1 MEDGEITLATVRCAK
16 NCTCND
22 IMSMDNQHPAITLN
36 TELVH
41 AAHPIKSRAWASSVL
56 RVTGQRRGG
65 RVPVLK
71 NENSVHI
78 ATARPYIPSLP
89 KDSSRL
95 RVEKAIM
102 KPWEFQANV
111 FVAVNLLTCSQTAQE
126 QFHNLSVSQPQR

>member
-1 MEDGEITLATVRCAK
+1 M
-16 NCTCND
+16 
-22 IMSMDNQHPAITLN
+22 
-36 TELVH
+36 
-41 AAHPIKSRAWASSVL
+41 
-56 RVTGQRRGG
+56 
-65 RVPVLK
+65 
-71 NENSVHI
+71 HI

-126 QFHNLSVSQPQR
+126 QFHNLSVPQPQR